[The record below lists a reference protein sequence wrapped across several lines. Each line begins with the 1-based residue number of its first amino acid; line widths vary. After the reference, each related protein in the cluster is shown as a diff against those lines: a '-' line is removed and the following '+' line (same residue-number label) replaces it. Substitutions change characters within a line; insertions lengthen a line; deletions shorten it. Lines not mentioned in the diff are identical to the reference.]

1 MSKMPGPKHLLPSR
15 RNGSFSSVPTGCT
28 VSKCPAIRMPGSPCL
43 GCGKRARTQPAN
55 PCRPAM
61 RSIEAPMIAM
71 SRAARSSMRSTAAAS
86 QVGLSHSTQVFRP
99 CSMASESNGRLAGFM
114 RALLMTGHLVG
125 ESCIRRQRRYAAPEP
140 RLTHGTL
147 DASLRAIR
155 FRSGENRM
163 LHVPRSRLP
172 QFALQIVALSA
183 FALPAQAAGT
193 KTITAVMHSDL
204 RVTDPIIT
212 TAYITRD
219 HGYMVYDTLLATDS
233 NFKIQPQMADY
244 KVSDDKLT
252 YTFTLRDGL
261 KWHDGAAVT
270 AEDCV
275 ASLQRWGKRD
285 GMGQKLMNFVASID
299 ATDAKTITLKLK
311 EPYGLVLESIG
322 KPSSV
327 VPFMMPKRIAETPAD
342 KAIGE
347 QIGSGPFKFVAS
359 EFQPG
364 VKAVYEKNK
373 DYVPRKEPPSWT
385 AGGKVAKVDRVE
397 WITMADA
404 QTAVNALQSGDIDF
418 MENPSFDI
426 LPVLTANKELKVE
439 ALDKL
444 GLQTVGRMNFL
455 YPPFDNLKVRRA
467 AFLAMNQK
475 DILDALVGNPEYYK
489 LCGAIFMCD
498 TPLAT
503 DVGSETLVKGNGKA
517 EAKKLLAESGY
528 DGTPI
533 VIMAPGDVVTLK
545 AQPIVAAQLRRGAG
559 LRVDVRATDWQPVVT
574 RRASQKPPKEG
585 GWNMFFTNWSA
596 ADVINPIA
604 SLPTSGKGKNG
615 AWFGWPEDAKLESM
629 RDAYAR
635 STSPDEQKKIAAEI
649 QAYVLEQVIYIPL
662 GQYKAPSAWRKSLS
676 GVLDGPA
683 TPVFWNIDKS
693 E

>member
-1 MSKMPGPKHLLPSR
+1 MFQMPRCKR
-15 RNGSFSSVPTGCT
+15 PT
-28 VSKCPAIRMPGSPCL
+28 
-43 GCGKRARTQPAN
+43 
-55 PCRPAM
+55 
-61 RSIEAPMIAM
+61 IA
-71 SRAARSSMRSTAAAS
+71 S
-86 QVGLSHSTQVFRP
+86 
-99 CSMASESNGRLAGFM
+99 RLARGL
-114 RALLMTGHLVG
+114 ALG
-125 ESCIRRQRRYAAPEP
+125 AA
-140 RLTHGTL
+140 LTL
-147 DASLRAIR
+147 SSLADA
-155 FRSGENRM
+155 
-163 LHVPRSRLP
+163 
-172 QFALQIVALSA
+172 
-183 FALPAQAAGT
+183 

-219 HGYMVYDTLLATDS
+219 HGYMIYDTLLATDS
-233 NFKIQPQMADY
+233 SFKVQPQMADW

-261 KWHDGAAVT
+261 KWHDGAPVT
-270 AEDCV
+270 ADDCV
-275 ASLQRWGKRD
+275 ASLKRWGKND
-285 GMGQKLMNFVASID
+285 NMGQKLMDFTASIE

-311 EPYGLVLESIG
+311 EPYGLALESIG
-322 KPSSV
+322 KPSSY
-327 VPFMMPKRIAETPAD
+327 VPFMMPKRLAETPAGQQ
-342 KAIGE
+342 IPE
-347 QIGSGPFKFVAS
+347 QIGSGPFKFVKA

-364 VKAVYEKNK
+364 VKAVYEKNT
-373 DYVPRKEPPSWT
+373 DYVPRKEPASWT
-385 AGGKVAKVDRVE
+385 AGGKVVKVDRVE
-397 WITMADA
+397 WITVADA

-418 MENPSFDI
+418 MENPPWDL
-426 LPVLTANKELKVE
+426 LPVLEANQDIKVE
-439 ALDKL
+439 TLNKF
-444 GLQTVGRMNFL
+444 GFQTLGRMNFL
-455 YPPFDNLKVRRA
+455 YPPFDNVKVRRA
-467 AFLAMNQK
+467 ALVAMNQK
-475 DILDALVGNPEYYK
+475 DVLDALVGNAKYYQT
-489 LCGAIFMCD
+489 CGAFFICN

-503 DVGSETLVKGNGKA
+503 DEGAGALIKGGGMA

-545 AQPIVAAQLRRGAG
+545 AQPIVAAQQLREAG
-559 LRVDVRATDWQPVVT
+559 FKVDVQATDWQTVVS